1 VPRVSVGAKLAI
13 AKHNRII
20 WAEPISQRSYKLREK
35 QLLDAQIFT
44 NICGLL
50 KTKNRVRAPVA
61 LEADLRNQDIDVCVV
76 SETHLST
83 EMPDAI
89 VNTPDYAIFR
99 LHRDRENLDSRKEGG
114 VAIYESDNPKVMV
127 FTFPDFVNLFF

>member
-1 VPRVSVGAKLAI
+1 MGAKLAI

-20 WAEPISQRSYKLREK
+20 WAEPISQRSYKVREK
-35 QLLDAQIFT
+35 QLLDAQIFM
-44 NICGLL
+44 NICGLA

-61 LEADLRNQDIDVCVV
+61 LEPDLWNQDIDVCVV
-76 SETHLST
+76 SETHLSP

-89 VNTPDYAIFR
+89 ENIPDYAILR
-99 LHRDRENLDSRKEGG
+99 LDRGRKNLDSRKEGG